1 MDAIQLVILDLDG
14 TVIDSLADLTDAT
27 NHMLSEMG
35 REKLSGQQVRKLVGQ
50 GARKLVERAM
60 PDADPAEIENAL
72 DIFLSYNSSHI
83 VDKTTLYPGVMETLK
98 SLRNTGYLL
107 AVISNKNV
115 TLCLQVIATLGVADF
130 FDVVLGADTMPYRK
144 PSPEPIIKLLRDF
157 ALSPVNA
164 VIVGD
169 SINDVAAGKA
179 AGVMTVGCTYG
190 YGEMSE
196 LEEADYLV
204 GAFPELLELPIL
216 NMKGRAADLTRG

>member
-130 FDVVLGADTMPYRK
+130 FDAVMGADTMPYRK
-144 PSPEPIIKLLRDF
+144 PSPEPIVKLLRDF
-157 ALSPVNA
+157 AISPVNA

-179 AGVMTVGCTYG
+179 AGVITVGCTYG

-204 GAFPELLELPIL
+204 GA
-216 NMKGRAADLTRG
+216 